1 MIRVWVET
9 ASSVTRA
16 GLESLIE
23 SADGIELV
31 ESMSQADVVLGDQ
44 FPRGF
49 PRGHEGS
56 GTLPAVILPVVLL
69 SDERLTARLVGLGV
83 RAVLPREAALEQIVA
98 ALYAA
103 AAGLIAVPAEA
114 VPAEAGSSM
123 IPTSES
129 GVDNLT
135 PRELEALEML
145 AEGLSNKQIAAHL
158 NISEHTAKFHV
169 NSILSKLSAG
179 TRTEAVMRAL
189 RRGLLRV

>member
-1 MIRVWVET
+1 LIRVWVET

-16 GLESLIE
+16 GLEALIE
-23 SADGIELV
+23 SADGIEVV
-31 ESMSQADVVLGDQ
+31 ESMSQADVVLADQ
-44 FPRGF
+44 FPKGY
-49 PRGHEGS
+49 EGAATS
-56 GTLPAVILPVVLL
+56 PAVVL

-103 AAGLIAVPAEA
+103 AAGLIAVPVET
-114 VPAEAGSSM
+114 GSSM
-123 IPTSES
+123 IPASDFE
-129 GVDNLT
+129 VDNLT
-135 PRELEALEML
+135 PRELEVLEML

-169 NSILSKLSAG
+169 NSILNKLSAG

>member
-16 GLESLIE
+16 GLESFIE
-23 SADGIELV
+23 SADGIEVV

-44 FPRGF
+44 FPKAYA
-49 PRGHEGS
+49 GS
-56 GTLPAVILPVVLL
+56 ETLPTVVL
-69 SDERLTARLVGLGV
+69 SDERLSARLVGLGI

-103 AAGLIAVPAEA
+103 AAGLIAVPAE
-114 VPAEAGSSM
+114 PGSSM
-123 IPTSES
+123 IPVTSES

-169 NSILSKLSAG
+169 NSILNKLSAG
-179 TRTEAVMRAL
+179 TRTEAVIRAL